1 VKPLVHMAP
10 SAEGDCVANT
20 HDESLRGLTSP
31 EVVDRRSRFG
41 DNRVPP
47 ATSTPVWRRLLAEL
61 THFFAALLWGASL
74 LALVAGMP
82 EMAAAIALVIVVNA
96 LFAFAQER
104 KAEHAAASMQHMV
117 PRIVLVRRDGE
128 LRQMDAN
135 ELVVDDLVALTAGDR
150 VPADGVVVSA
160 QALEVNTSLITGE
173 SVPVDLDVGGVV
185 IAGTFVVQGEALA
198 RVTAVGV
205 HTRLA
210 GLADLTRSV
219 VRPTSPLAL
228 EMKRV
233 VRTISMIAI
242 STGAAFLIA
251 ALVAEIDLQNAVTFS
266 IGVTVA
272 LVPEALL
279 PTVTLSLALGAQR
292 IAKRHAVVRH
302 LESVETLGSVT
313 FICTDKTGTL
323 TRNQMQVV
331 RLWTP
336 VGTLTI
342 EGEGYAPAA
351 EIVGSPAVRQA
362 AASVALAAKA
372 CSKGRAVETASG
384 WTPQGDPME
393 AAIDALGNRLLLT
406 ETSPPTR
413 VFPFDPQR
421 RRMSVLRG
429 DEIFVKGAPDAV
441 LPLCTDDRGRL
452 AAADEVAH
460 GMASAGLRV
469 LAVASRGAGDD
480 PSSANEA
487 ERGLSLLGLLGLS
500 DPARPNARAAL
511 QACRDA
517 GIKVAMVTGDHPATA
532 AAIARQVGLAVGEQ
546 RVLTGLEL
554 PDDEA
559 RLAELIDHDGVV
571 IARVAPEQKLRIAR
585 ALQSRGHTVAMTGD
599 GVNDGPAL
607 QEADIGV
614 AMGERGSDVAR
625 EASDLVLLD
634 DDFTTIV
641 ATIEQGRGTFLN
653 VRRFLTYHLTDN
665 VAELFPLVV
674 WALSGGTFPL
684 ALGVLQIL
692 ALDLATDTLTAV
704 ALGGERPH
712 GRVMRRPPVSGRLLN
727 RTVAWR
733 SFVLLGPTEAL
744 LAMSAFVSVLL
755 VSGWRWGSTPDASL
769 LAQAS
774 GAYFITVVAAQMG
787 NAFAC
792 RSSTLTIGHLGLMT
806 NRLLIWS
813 VLTAL
818 GVGVA
823 MVFFPP
829 LARLLGQTPPPAI
842 GWVLAA
848 AAPFVL
854 LAVDGADKA
863 WRLRRYG
870 RSEPPPAAGSGVGA
884 TT

>member
-1 VKPLVHMAP
+1 VPLVH
-10 SAEGDCVANT
+10 
-20 HDESLRGLTSP
+20 DESFRGLTDQ
-31 EVVDRRSRFG
+31 EVVDRRTRFG
-41 DNRVPP
+41 DNRLPP
-47 ATSTPVWRRLLAEL
+47 AKPTPAWRRLLAEL
-61 THFFAALLWGASL
+61 THFFAALLWGAAL
-74 LALVAGMP
+74 LALIAGMP
-82 EMAAAIALVIVVNA
+82 ELAVAIALVVIINA
-96 LFAFAQER
+96 VFAFAQER
-104 KAEHAAASMQHMV
+104 KAEHAAASMQDMV
-117 PRIVLVRRDGE
+117 PRVVLVRRDGE
-128 LRQMDAN
+128 QRQLDAN
-135 ELVVDDLVALTAGDR
+135 ELVVDDIAVLTAGDR

-173 SVPVDLDVGGVV
+173 SVPINLDVSAVV
-185 IAGTFVVQGEALA
+185 TGGTFVVQGEAMI

-210 GLADLTRSV
+210 GLAALTRSV
-219 VRPTSPLAL
+219 VRPTSPLAV

-233 VRTISMIAI
+233 VRTISTIAI
-242 STGAAFLIA
+242 STGVAFLIV
-251 ALVAEIDLQNAVTFS
+251 ALVAQTDLQNAVTFA

-331 RLWTP
+331 QLWTP
-336 VGTLTI
+336 SGTLNV
-342 EGEGYAPAA
+342 EGEGYEPTA
-351 EIVGSPAVRQA
+351 EIIGTQA
-362 AASVALAAKA
+362 IRDAALPVALAAYA
-372 CSKGRAVETASG
+372 CSGGRAVETDAG
-384 WTPQGDPME
+384 WAPQGDPME
-393 AAIDALGNRLLLT
+393 AAIDALTHRLGLAST
-406 ETSPPTR
+406 GPPTR
-413 VFPFDPQR
+413 VFPFDPLR
-421 RRMSVLRG
+421 RRMSVLNG
-429 DEIFVKGAPDAV
+429 SDVFVKGAADTV
-441 LPLCTDDRGRL
+441 LPLCVGDDV
-452 AAADEVAH
+452 DISEVDQIAH
-460 GMASAGLRV
+460 TMASAGLRV
-469 LAVASRGAGDD
+469 LAVASRHVLGDE
-480 PSSANEA
+480 PTNAAEA
-487 ERGLSLLGLLGLS
+487 ERDLTLLGLLGLS
-500 DPARPNARAAL
+500 DPARPSARSAL

-517 GIKVAMVTGDHPATA
+517 GIMVAMVTGDHPATA
-532 AAIARQVGLAVGEQ
+532 AAIAKQVGLSIGEEH
-546 RVLTGLEL
+546 VLTGVEL
-554 PDDEA
+554 PEDEVQ
-559 RLAELIDHDGVV
+559 LGELLDHDGVV

-585 ALQSRGHTVAMTGD
+585 ALQARGHVVAMTGD

-607 QEADIGV
+607 QEADIGI
-614 AMGERGSDVAR
+614 AMGESGSDVAR

-641 ATIEQGRGTFLN
+641 ATVEQGRGTFLN

-712 GRVMRRPPVSGRLLN
+712 GRVMQRPPVSGRLLS

-733 SFVLLGPTEAL
+733 SFALLGPTEAL
-744 LAMSAFVSVLL
+744 LAMTAFLAVLL
-755 VSGWRWGSTPDASL
+755 AGGWQWGTTPEAGL

-792 RSSTLTIGHLGLMT
+792 RSSTLTIGHLGFST

-813 VLTAL
+813 VLIAL
-818 GVGVA
+818 GIALA
-823 MVFFPP
+823 MVFVPP
-829 LARLLGQTPPPAI
+829 LASLLGQASPSAI
-842 GWVLAA
+842 GWVIAA
-848 AAPFVL
+848 IAPVVL
-854 LAVDGADKA
+854 LLVDAVDKA

-870 RSEPPPAAGSGVGA
+870 RSEPFPGYGLMGVSTG
-884 TT
+884 